1 MTVIATAGH
10 VDHGKSSL
18 VLALTGTDPDR
29 LEEEKRRGLTIDLG
43 FAHAVLPSGAAV
55 SFVDVPGH
63 VRFLPNMLAGV
74 GGVSACLFV
83 VDASEGW
90 KPQSEEHL
98 RILQLLG
105 LEHGVIALTKSDLVD
120 ADLLELAEL
129 EVAERVEGTFLERAP
144 VVPVS
149 TVTGSGLDLLG
160 TALDELVATAG
171 AAPDRGRARLWVDR
185 VFAAAGSGTVVT
197 GTLADGAVRV
207 DQRMVVQPGGAEV
220 RVRSIQRAGR
230 AVDTIGPGE
239 RVALNL
245 AGIDHRA
252 IERGNGVIEPDRW
265 RLTDRVDA
273 SLTVLAAVDHDVS
286 RRGAYLAYIGSGE
299 YPVTMRVLGDER
311 LVPGATGAVRLFL
324 PDGLPL
330 LPGDRYVLRESGRD
344 ETIGGGEILDIDPV
358 LKASVAAPDRSIDRL
373 VRERGWIR
381 VSDVEALTGER
392 VAPTIGDWLT
402 TPGAIEQMERSLRA
416 RLDEGGSL
424 GVDVARL
431 DDRERAV
438 LGTMEAVAVDRGRA
452 RHEGADTLVS
462 HRGLARL
469 HDGGFAPAP
478 PDDIDRATLSE
489 MVRLGYVV
497 VRDGIHF
504 HSDAVDQAGLVA
516 ADLLLADSEGFT
528 VGEFRDA
535 TGASRRF
542 VLPLLAELDARG
554 VTRRRGD
561 VRVAGPRL
569 VPTRRE

>member
-1 MTVIATAGH
+1 MQ
-10 VDHGKSSL
+10 
-18 VLALTGTDPDR
+18 P
-29 LEEEKRRGLTIDLG
+29 
-43 FAHAVLPSGAAV
+43 V

-105 LEHGVIALTKSDLVD
+105 LEHGLIALTKADLVD

-129 EVAERVEGTFLERAP
+129 EVSERVEGTFLEAAP
-144 VVPVS
+144 VVAVS
-149 TVTGSGLDLLG
+149 TVTGLGLDVLRA
-160 TALDELVATAG
+160 ALDELVSTAG
-171 AAPDRGRARLWVDR
+171 AALDRGRARLWVDR

-197 GTLADGAVRV
+197 GTFADGAVRV

-220 RVRSIQRAGR
+220 RVRSIERAGR
-230 AVDTIGPGE
+230 AVDAIGPGE

-252 IERGNGVIEPDRW
+252 IQRGNGVIEPDRW

-273 SLTVLAAVDHDVS
+273 SLTVLAALDHDVS

-299 YPVTMRVLGDER
+299 YPVTMRVLGAER

-358 LKASVAAPDRSIDRL
+358 LKASVAAPDRTIERV

-402 TPGAIEQMERSLRA
+402 TPAEIEQMEHSLRA
-416 RLDEGGSL
+416 RLDDGGSL
-424 GVDVARL
+424 GVDVARARRPRAGRAG
-431 DDRERAV
+431 DDAGHRGRSRPGPGRGRRHAARSPRAGAPGRGRLRAVATRRHRPCDAERA
-438 LGTMEAVAVDRGRA
+438 GPSRPRRGPRRDLLPPRHHRPGRIGRSGPAA
-452 RHEGADTLVS
+452 RRPG
-462 HRGLARL
+462 RL
-469 HDGGFAPAP
+469 H
-478 PDDIDRATLSE
+478 
-489 MVRLGYVV
+489 
-497 VRDGIHF
+497 
-504 HSDAVDQAGLVA
+504 
-516 ADLLLADSEGFT
+516 
-528 VGEFRDA
+528 
-535 TGASRRF
+535 
-542 VLPLLAELDARG
+542 
-554 VTRRRGD
+554 RRR
-561 VRVAGPRL
+561 
-569 VPTRRE
+569 VP